1 MILNGKPI
9 SRDFFLPAKDN
20 TYNYLP
26 TDRASEHG
34 IFSTENL
41 ETHVNHVC
49 MKTNPIGGWFLID

>member
-1 MILNGKPI
+1 MLDYNDIKNGKPI
-9 SRDFFLPAKDN
+9 SRDFFLPAKEN

-49 MKTNPIGGWFLID
+49 MKL

>member
-1 MILNGKPI
+1 MLDYNDIKNGKPI
-9 SRDFFLPAKDN
+9 SRDFILPAKKN

-26 TDRASEHG
+26 ATDRASEHG

-49 MKTNPIGGWFLID
+49 MKL